1 MIGTLDIAL
10 DAGRGPPAWRVTT
23 AGRADAAGWL
33 VGRRAEE
40 AALLIPRVFNLCA
53 SAHAEAAC
61 GALGLSACDAE
72 GGGLSRQERLRDHA
86 VAVLCDWPAMLGG
99 IPDRDA
105 LKGLAGG
112 SADAMGALRS
122 RLLGIEIDLA
132 DGTVRTLDRWLS
144 GGASA
149 TARLLARLRVTLD
162 PAWGRAEL
170 PTPELADVVAALA
183 AGAPTV
189 PRETTA
195 ADRWR
200 ATPML
205 AALVAREGMSLFV
218 RMLAR
223 LFDLLAC
230 VDAGRASPEDRLR
243 SPEAGIGLARAAR
256 GLLTHRAR
264 VVGGI
269 VTDYRILSPSA
280 WNLAESGLL
289 GRMLAALPMGPQ
301 TPMLAR
307 LAVSC
312 VNPCVPVR
320 LRFGAMEEARHA

>member
-1 MIGTLDIAL
+1 MIGTLDIAV
-10 DAGRGPPAWRVTT
+10 DDSRAPAWRVTT
-23 AGRADAAGWL
+23 TGGADLTGWL

-53 SAHAEAAC
+53 SAHAEAARA
-61 GALGLSACDAE
+61 ALGLSAGDAE
-72 GGGLSRQERLRDHA
+72 GGGLSWQERLRDHA
-86 VAVLCDWPAMLGG
+86 VAVFCDWPALLGG
-99 IPDRDA
+99 TPDRDA

-149 TARLLARLRVTLD
+149 TARLLARLRATLD

-195 ADRWR
+195 ADLWR

-205 AALVAREGMSLFV
+205 AELVAREGMSLFV

-223 LFDLLAC
+223 LLDLLAC
-230 VDAGRASPEDRLR
+230 IDGRTSSGDHLR
-243 SPEAGIGLARAAR
+243 SPGAGIGLARAAR
-256 GLLTHRAR
+256 GLLAHRAR

-269 VTDYRILSPSA
+269 VTEYRILSPSA
-280 WNLAESGLL
+280 WNLAEGGLL
-289 GRMLAALPMGPQ
+289 ERMLAALPMGPQ